1 MGLTSNL
8 IAIAI
13 IAVVVL
19 VFYDEISDAF
29 GDFFKTEEEK
39 TQAEVFDFK
48 PVLGLPTCDLAITF
62 FGEIEHELF
71 SLPEILRFEFGE
83 NTGHPEIAQFQ
94 FINCQSAQFQIASF
108 FPRLETNI
116 KIFQEEITEFEI
128 TPDQLAELNLTPQ
141 DLRQLQPLLLE
152 PFGRDFQ
159 MQLKIR
165 SVGQLFEFRECSSF
179 NPELCGTI
187 ELPAGI
193 IPEPFTFQKTFLI
206 TQLPLQNYNIE
217 IVIVGERINQLETQQ
232 PFVYNVRIQ

>member
-1 MGLTSNL
+1 MSLTSNL

-13 IAVVVL
+13 IAVVTL

-29 GDFFKTEEEK
+29 GDFFKTQEEK
-39 TQAEVFDFK
+39 TQAEAFDIK
-48 PVLGLPTCDLAITF
+48 PVIGLPTCDLAITF
-62 FGEIEHELF
+62 FGEIEHVLF
-71 SLPEILRFEFGE
+71 SLPEILRFEFGA
-83 NTGHPEIAQFQ
+83 NTAHPEIAEFQ
-94 FINCQSAQFQIASF
+94 FLNCQQRQFQIASF

-116 KIFQEEITEFEI
+116 KIIQEEIAQFEI

-141 DLRQLQPLLLE
+141 ELRQLALLE

-165 SVGQLFEFRECSSF
+165 SVGQIFEFRECSSF
-179 NPELCGTI
+179 NPELCGI
-187 ELPAGI
+187 IKLPAGI

-217 IVIVGERINQLETQQ
+217 IVIVGERINDLETEQ
-232 PFVYNVRIQ
+232 PFVYNVRLT